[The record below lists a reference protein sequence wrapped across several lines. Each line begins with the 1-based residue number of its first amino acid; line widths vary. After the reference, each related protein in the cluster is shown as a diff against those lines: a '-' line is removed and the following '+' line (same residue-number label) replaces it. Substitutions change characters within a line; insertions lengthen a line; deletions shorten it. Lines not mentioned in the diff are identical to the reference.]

1 MSVAP
6 PGRPSECVCPCLCCW
21 GGLHGI
27 CLAVVAFFL
36 PPLAVAI
43 VRGPFTA
50 PFWICLLLT
59 LLGWLPGQVYALF
72 IVCTDSKIVASEA
85 NMVADVV

>member
-1 MSVAP
+1 MRVP
-6 PGRPSECVCPCLCCW
+6 VPLLLGRPA
-21 GGLHGI
+21 GH
-27 CLAVVAFFL
+27 L
-36 PPLAVAI
+36 PRRRRVLPAAA
-43 VRGPFTA
+43 RSRDRARATA

>member
-1 MSVAP
+1 MPVP
-6 PGRPSECVCPCLCCW
+6 LLLGRPAGHLPP
-21 GGLHGI
+21 
-27 CLAVVAFFL
+27 VVAFFL

-72 IVCTDSKIVASEA
+72 IVCTDSKVVASEA